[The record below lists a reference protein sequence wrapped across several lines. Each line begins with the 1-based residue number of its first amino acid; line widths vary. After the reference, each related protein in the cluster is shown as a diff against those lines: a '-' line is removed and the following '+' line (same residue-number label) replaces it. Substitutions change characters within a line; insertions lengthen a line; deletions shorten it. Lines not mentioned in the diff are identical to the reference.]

1 MKSLAKAVLFVTF
14 VLFAT
19 TASALTMTEVGG
31 LDSFI
36 FADNLGNSSNTTEIK
51 FIEDKSTFV
60 VPYYSK
66 FDSVEGDWTNIKGT
80 IWAYDFGTLGTDLFL
95 IKTGNLKLNPAL
107 DTFLYKNVASRQ
119 YAVIDFADF
128 GPEMNAGKISHIGA
142 PVPEPSTI
150 LLLGSGLLG
159 LGWYG
164 RKRKK
169 E

>member
-19 TASALTMTEVGG
+19 TASALMMTDVVSVDK
-31 LDSFI
+31 LI
-36 FADNLGNSSNTTEIK
+36 FADNLGNSSNATEIK
-51 FIEDKSTFV
+51 FIEDHSTFV
-60 VPYYSK
+60 VPYYAK
-66 FDSVEGDWTNIKGT
+66 FDTGEGDWTNVEGT
-80 IWAYDFGTLGTDLFL
+80 IWAYDFGTLGTDLFV
-95 IKTGNLKLNPAL
+95 IKTGNLKLKSAV
-107 DTFLYKNVASRQ
+107 DTFLYKTVASRQ

-128 GPEMNAGKISHIGA
+128 GTEMNAGKISHIGA

-169 E
+169 V